1 MICSL
6 NDCSK
11 KITLV
16 EQTSCKCNKCSKM
29 YCKYHRL
36 AETHNCSYNYKEKK
50 EEDVRKYIEINK
62 CVNDKMVR
70 I

>member
-16 EQTSCKCNKCSKM
+16 EQTTCKCNKCSKM
-29 YCKYHRL
+29 YCISHRL
-36 AETHNCSYNYKEKK
+36 AESHYCSYNYKEKK
-50 EEDVRKYIEINK
+50 EEDIRKYVEINK